1 MLNLCALSLFTTA
14 CAQNYDQELARL
26 YKNTVPTISV
36 DSLRAIMGQ
45 ESLYILDTRQEKEF
59 AISHLQGAEFV
70 DYDAFEIESVEHIPQ
85 GATVVVYC
93 SVGYRSERIGEKLQE
108 AGYNTVYNLYGG
120 IFQWKNE
127 GEDVVDMENN
137 ITENVHTYN
146 RRWGRWLKVG
156 KKVF

>member
-1 MLNLCALSLFTTA
+1 
-14 CAQNYDQELARL
+14 
-26 YKNTVPTISV
+26 
-36 DSLRAIMGQ
+36 MGQ